1 MEENNVMTK
10 EQLQEDYS
18 NVYVKKVH
26 LIGRATMAIAFILMF
41 APVLYMHFVAGF
53 TAPADA
59 YMACAAAACAAGV
72 GGWIAEPISYF
83 PILGAAGTYMSYLAG
98 NVGNTRVPVA
108 VAVQSATDSD
118 NSSPRGQMATVI
130 GVGMS
135 IFFSLIVLTV
145 IILVGSA
152 MLQVVPEPVLKALGY
167 VLPCLYGSM
176 LTMRLMAN
184 FKGSIKYVPPGIC
197 GIPGLQIYRIYQ
209 VRSADGHSR
218 NLYLCIHPAPVR
230 GRKELSH
237 PTAKGMG

>member
-83 PILGAAGTYMSYLAG
+83 PILGAAGTYMS
-98 NVGNTRVPVA
+98 
-108 VAVQSATDSD
+108 
-118 NSSPRGQMATVI
+118 
-130 GVGMS
+130 
-135 IFFSLIVLTV
+135 
-145 IILVGSA
+145 
-152 MLQVVPEPVLKALGY
+152 
-167 VLPCLYGSM
+167 
-176 LTMRLMAN
+176 
-184 FKGSIKYVPPGIC
+184 
-197 GIPGLQIYRIYQ
+197 
-209 VRSADGHSR
+209 
-218 NLYLCIHPAPVR
+218 
-230 GRKELSH
+230 
-237 PTAKGMG
+237 

>member
-167 VLPCLYGSM
+167 VLPCLYGIH
-176 LTMRLMAN
+176 ADHAPYGE
-184 FKGSIKYVPPGIC
+184 FQGQHQICPPGIC

-209 VRSADGHSR
+209 VRPADGHSR

>member
-118 NSSPRGQMATVI
+118 KSQGTDGNGYRCGHVHFLQSDCADSDYI
-130 GVGMS
+130 G
-135 IFFSLIVLTV
+135 
-145 IILVGSA
+145 
-152 MLQVVPEPVLKALGY
+152 
-167 VLPCLYGSM
+167 
-176 LTMRLMAN
+176 
-184 FKGSIKYVPPGIC
+184 GI
-197 GIPGLQIYRIYQ
+197 
-209 VRSADGHSR
+209 GHASGG
-218 NLYLCIHPAPVR
+218 A
-230 GRKELSH
+230 G
-237 PTAKGMG
+237 TGA

>member
-83 PILGAAGTYMSYLAG
+83 PGG
-98 NVGNTRVPVA
+98 
-108 VAVQSATDSD
+108 
-118 NSSPRGQMATVI
+118 
-130 GVGMS
+130 
-135 IFFSLIVLTV
+135 
-145 IILVGSA
+145 
-152 MLQVVPEPVLKALGY
+152 
-167 VLPCLYGSM
+167 
-176 LTMRLMAN
+176 
-184 FKGSIKYVPPGIC
+184 
-197 GIPGLQIYRIYQ
+197 
-209 VRSADGHSR
+209 SR
-218 NLYLCIHPAPVR
+218 NLHVLS
-230 GRKELSH
+230 GRQCGQYPCAGGSGGAERH
-237 PTAKGMG
+237 GF